1 MAEKKAEKKPSDMK
15 MVAENRKARHDYEI
29 MDRMEAGLVL
39 LGTEVKSARQGRVN
53 LKDSYVSTRGGELFL
68 VQCHISPYTH
78 SSYDNHDPHRERKL
92 LMHKQEI
99 RRLIG
104 KITERGLTLIPL
116 RVYFRKGR
124 LKVELGL
131 AKGRK
136 AHDRRAVVREREQK
150 RDVEAQLKERN
161 R

>member
-1 MAEKKAEKKPSDMK
+1 MEPMAEKKPSDMK
-15 MVAENRKARHDYEI
+15 MVAENRKARHEYEI

-39 LGTEVKSARQGRVN
+39 LGTEVKAARQGRVN
-53 LKDSYVSTRGGELFL
+53 LKDSYVSTRGGELYL

-78 SSYDNHDPHRERKL
+78 SYYDNHDPLRERKL

-116 RVYFRKGR
+116 RVYFRKGV

-131 AKGRK
+131 GRGKK
-136 AHDRRAVVREREQK
+136 AHDRRAAVRDRELK

>member
-1 MAEKKAEKKPSDMK
+1 MEPMAEKKPSDMK
-15 MVAENRKARHDYEI
+15 MVAENRKARHEYEI

-39 LGTEVKSARQGRVN
+39 LGTEVKAARQGRVN
-53 LKDSYVSTRGGELFL
+53 LKDSYVSTRGGELYL

-78 SSYDNHDPHRERKL
+78 SYYDNHDPLRERKL

-116 RVYFRKGR
+116 RIYFRKGV

-131 AKGRK
+131 GRGKK
-136 AHDRRAVVREREQK
+136 AHDRRAAVRDRELK

>member
-1 MAEKKAEKKPSDMK
+1 MTDKKPKDMK

-29 MDRMEAGLVL
+29 LDRMEAGLVL
-39 LGTEVKSARQGRVN
+39 LGTEVKSAREGRVN
-53 LKDSYVSTRGGELFL
+53 LKDSYVSTRDGELYL

-78 SSYDNHDPHRERKL
+78 SYYDNHDPLRERKL

-116 RVYFRKGR
+116 RIYFRKGK

-131 AKGRK
+131 AKGKR
-136 AHDRRAVVREREQK
+136 AHDRRAAVRERDLK

>member
-1 MAEKKAEKKPSDMK
+1 MAENKPKDLK

-78 SSYDNHDPHRERKL
+78 SSFDNHDPHRERKL
-92 LMHKQEI
+92 LMHKQEM

-116 RVYFRKGR
+116 RVYFRKGL

-136 AHDRRAVVREREQK
+136 SHDRRAVVREREQK

>member
-1 MAEKKAEKKPSDMK
+1 M
-15 MVAENRKARHDYEI
+15 
-29 MDRMEAGLVL
+29 L

-92 LMHKQEI
+92 LMHKQEM

-116 RVYFRKGR
+116 RVYFRKGL

-150 RDVEAQLKERN
+150 RDVEAAAQGEKPVEN
-161 R
+161 RDSPYFHIV